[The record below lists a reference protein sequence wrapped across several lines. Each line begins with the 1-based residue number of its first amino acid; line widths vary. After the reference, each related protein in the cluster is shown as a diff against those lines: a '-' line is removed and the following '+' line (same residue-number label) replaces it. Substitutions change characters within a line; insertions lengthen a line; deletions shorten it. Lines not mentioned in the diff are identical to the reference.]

1 MLAINDQQ
9 GFMPIWHLN
18 GYETECMTGIS
29 SLQVVAE
36 AYMKGYRGFDAERAY
51 QALRKTAMS
60 DLRGLNY
67 LRDCKIIPSD
77 AKILKAIPSD
87 ASSIR
92 TVAQAMEMSI
102 SDGSIALMAKALGKK
117 EDFNYFS
124 KRAKNYQLFYDK
136 SVGFFRG
143 IKADGTRSEL
153 FDPIKTTKP
162 WAADYA
168 EGNAWQYLWLAPQD
182 AAGLVSFLGGKDVF
196 NKRLDS
202 FFNLNTPEDAEKLSD
217 ITGLIGQYAHG
228 NEPSHHIAY
237 MYSYSGQQWKTAEKV
252 RYILKE
258 FYHDDP
264 DGVIG
269 NEDCGQMSAWYIFSA
284 LGFYPVFPA
293 SGDYIFGSP
302 LFDKASINLPGQ
314 KKFIVEAVNNS
325 PENIYIQKVE
335 RNGKPYSKL
344 SISHADLMRGGT
356 LKFYM
361 GPNPNKAFGAK
372 SGK

>member
-1 MLAINDQQ
+1 
-9 GFMPIWHLN
+9 
-18 GYETECMTGIS
+18 
-29 SLQVVAE
+29 
-36 AYMKGYRGFDAERAY
+36 
-51 QALRKTAMS
+51 
-60 DLRGLNY
+60 
-67 LRDCKIIPSD
+67 
-77 AKILKAIPSD
+77 
-87 ASSIR
+87 
-92 TVAQAMEMSI
+92 
-102 SDGSIALMAKALGKK
+102 
-117 EDFNYFS
+117 
-124 KRAKNYQLFYDK
+124 
-136 SVGFFRG
+136 
-143 IKADGTRSEL
+143 
-153 FDPIKTTKP
+153 
-162 WAADYA
+162 
-168 EGNAWQYLWLAPQD
+168 
-182 AAGLVSFLGGKDVF
+182 
-196 NKRLDS
+196 
-202 FFNLNTPEDAEKLSD
+202 
-217 ITGLIGQYAHG
+217 
-228 NEPSHHIAY
+228 